1 MSLPP
6 PIPSSSQ
13 PRSPSLHC
21 GIVVELLSC
30 PPPARKVTEG
40 LARTWVSPAGGL
52 ALQRAAQNSTA
63 QQLANTHPSRGG
75 GGNPPQKNKTP
86 APSPISPKN
95 TPCKKKKRGC
105 PPPCATLLGA
115 LARVSFPLCP
125 GDPGGRPGPG
135 AAVYFLACNY
145 NLPKLHGILWIIVS
159 ELFLFPTNVAL
170 QMWKQPWRRARGEE
184 ERGEGKKGEKE

>member
-1 MSLPP
+1 MWSCFRAPPLQEKSPRDSLGRGCPQRVAWLCNEPP
-6 PIPSSSQ
+6 KTQRPSSLQ
-13 PRSPSLHC
+13 THTQAEEVG
-21 GIVVELLSC
+21 GI
-30 PPPARKVTEG
+30 PPKKTKHQPPAPFP
-40 LARTWVSPAGGL
+40 L
-52 ALQRAAQNSTA
+52 
-63 QQLANTHPSRGG
+63 
-75 GGNPPQKNKTP
+75 KTP
-86 APSPISPKN
+86 PA
-95 TPCKKKKRGC
+95 KKKRGC